1 MKWDEVGKKVA
12 DFAPLL
18 GTVLGGPSGA
28 AVGALIAKQFGTENK
43 PDAIAKAIEADPNAA
58 LKLREVESNNE
69 TLLHQ
74 IYTRDRQHARDSF
87 KDSMMPAIL
96 SVALTLMIG
105 LIVYLLFYVEV
116 APGAKDVLFVLLG
129 YVAKEW
135 GGAMQYWFGT
145 TRSSSE
151 KTKLLS
157 GLGVK
162 Y

>member
-1 MKWDEVGKKVA
+1 MNWSDLGKKVA
-12 DFAPLL
+12 DYAPLL
-18 GTVLGGPSGA
+18 GTVLGGPSGT
-28 AVGALIAKQFGTENK
+28 AVGALISKQFGTETK
-43 PDAIAKAIEADPNAA
+43 PADIAKAIDADPNAA

-74 IYTRDRQHARDSF
+74 IEVRDKQHARDSF
-87 KDSMMPAIL
+87 KDSRMPAVL

-157 GLGVK
+157 FTKL
-162 Y
+162 